1 MKILK
6 LLNNFFLP
14 LFIFYFFFLSFNT
27 YSNEPID
34 IWELKEEEVKE
45 NSSSSLNE
53 KYNTIN
59 KTSNLQNQN
68 PDLVILED
76 NNLNSKN
83 INLVGLYD
91 PAENNLDIDMWLYS
105 DGDQVSA
112 ILEKINKL
120 NLSEDSN
127 SILKVALLTNSFP
140 PKDKIEINEFN
151 NFKINYLKKNGDL
164 KLIKKFLIKN
174 NNFNSNE
181 TIIQKYLD
189 TNLISGDEEKSC
201 KLFDEVNL
209 NYSDDY
215 IDKFKIYC
223 LIQNDKNEEAQLLYD
238 LKKELNFVDIFFENK
253 FNILM
258 GYADNN
264 LDKFSENSVLDF
276 HLSRISNPNFEYIPQ
291 QATPKFIW
299 KYLSSYNLLEQ
310 TNLIDLEDDEKI
322 KTIEKAT
329 HERNYEEKDLMNL
342 YKRFNFTLEQ
352 LLSVDKIFKIL
363 PKHKARALL
372 YQRLLLTYDI
382 KERLRLAKNIKK
394 LMIEDEIEYAFEIE
408 LSNILK
414 EIKFDDVPA
423 EYTTFYN
430 ENILND
436 ENLEKKIKFNNKILH
451 QSKLLNYFLKNY
463 DHTRVAKDTNDI
475 LKKIKSDKKYI
486 FSNKDKILLDS
497 LEYDGIKIKKQ
508 YKNLYDKNSDI
519 PTDLQVLVNNDDI
532 GMLLLRLV
540 EIIGEDNVSDLGT
553 ESLYF
558 ITTVLNQVDL
568 DQIRNKIIINTL
580 PHRI

>member
-291 QATPKFIW
+291 QTTPKFIW

>member
-291 QATPKFIW
+291 QTTPKFIW

-322 KTIEKAT
+322 RTIEKAT

-352 LLSVDKIFKIL
+352 LLSVDKIFKTL

>member
-264 LDKFSENSVLDF
+264 LDKFSENSALDF

-322 KTIEKAT
+322 RTIEKAT

>member
-1 MKILK
+1 M
-6 LLNNFFLP
+6 
-14 LFIFYFFFLSFNT
+14 
-27 YSNEPID
+27 
-34 IWELKEEEVKE
+34 KE

-291 QATPKFIW
+291 QTTPKFIW

>member
-1 MKILK
+1 M
-6 LLNNFFLP
+6 
-14 LFIFYFFFLSFNT
+14 
-27 YSNEPID
+27 
-34 IWELKEEEVKE
+34 KE

-264 LDKFSENSVLDF
+264 LDKFSENSALDF

>member
-264 LDKFSENSVLDF
+264 LDKFSENSALDF

>member
-291 QATPKFIW
+291 QTTPKFIW

-519 PTDLQVLVNNDDI
+519 PTDLQVLVNNEDI

>member
-291 QATPKFIW
+291 QTTPKFIW

-310 TNLIDLEDDEKI
+310 TNLIDVEDDEKI

-508 YKNLYDKNSDI
+508 YRNLYDKNSDI
-519 PTDLQVLVNNDDI
+519 PTDLQVLVNNEDI

>member
-291 QATPKFIW
+291 QTTPKFIW

-463 DHTRVAKDTNDI
+463 DHVRVSKDTNDI

>member
-291 QATPKFIW
+291 QTTPKFIW

-310 TNLIDLEDDEKI
+310 TNLIDVEDDEKI

>member
-189 TNLISGDEEKSC
+189 TNLISGDEEISC

-223 LIQNDKNEEAQLLYD
+223 LIQNNKNEEAQLLYD
-238 LKKELNFVDIFFENK
+238 LKKELNFVDNFFENK

-258 GYADNN
+258 GYTDNN
-264 LDKFSENSVLDF
+264 LEKFSENSVLDF
-276 HLSRISNPNFEYIPQ
+276 HLSRISNPKFEYIPQ
-291 QATPKFIW
+291 KTTPKFIW

-322 KTIEKAT
+322 RTIEKAT

>member
-264 LDKFSENSVLDF
+264 LDKFSENSALDF

-291 QATPKFIW
+291 QKTPKFIW

-310 TNLIDLEDDEKI
+310 TNIIDLEDDEKI

-352 LLSVDKIFKIL
+352 LLSVDKIFKTL